1 MKILGRL
8 LLFIYF
14 LILILWIMNSQY
26 LFSFW
31 GITLWVLIILVGFV
45 MYKKLSNF
53 DNLKNLVKISNYI
66 MLFLVALTAAIFY
79 ITTSM
84 PF

>member
-1 MKILGRL
+1 MKMLSRL
-8 LLFIYF
+8 HLFLYF
-14 LILILWIMNSQY
+14 LILILWLMNSQY

-31 GITLWVLIILVGFV
+31 GLSFWLLIILVGFV
-45 MYKKLSNF
+45 IYKKLSSF

-79 ITTSM
+79 ITSSM
-84 PF
+84 P

>member
-1 MKILGRL
+1 MKMLSRL
-8 LLFIYF
+8 HLFLYF
-14 LILILWIMNSQY
+14 VILILWPMNSQY

-31 GITLWVLIILVGFV
+31 GITFWLLIILVGFV
-45 MYKKLSNF
+45 IYKKLSSF

-79 ITTSM
+79 ITSSM
-84 PF
+84 P

>member
-1 MKILGRL
+1 MLSRL
-8 LLFIYF
+8 HLFLYF
-14 LILILWIMNSQY
+14 LILILWLMNSQY

-31 GITLWVLIILVGFV
+31 GLSFWLLIILVGFV
-45 MYKKLSNF
+45 IYKKLSSF

-79 ITTSM
+79 ITSSM
-84 PF
+84 P

>member
-1 MKILGRL
+1 MKMLSRL
-8 LLFIYF
+8 HLFLYF
-14 LILILWIMNSQY
+14 LILILWLMNSQY

-31 GITLWVLIILVGFV
+31 GLTFWLLIILVGFV
-45 MYKKLSNF
+45 IYKKLSSF

-79 ITTSM
+79 ITSSM
-84 PF
+84 P